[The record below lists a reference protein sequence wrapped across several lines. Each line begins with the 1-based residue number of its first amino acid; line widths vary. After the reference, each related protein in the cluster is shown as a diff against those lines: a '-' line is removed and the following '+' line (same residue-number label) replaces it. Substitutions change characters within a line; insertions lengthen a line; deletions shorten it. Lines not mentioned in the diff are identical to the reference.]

1 MPCLAFF
8 SREQVGRENLVGTEN
23 GALLCMMRN
32 LEIERV
38 TLAAMGLGIARCD
51 WMDRH
56 YDEGK
61 AYIKKRFQMDTATT
75 MPALA
80 VRVSRGF
87 TILHRSYKSDTIGH
101 SLRYT
106 AKVICRG

>member
-1 MPCLAFF
+1 MLDSECNVHRSLYHQTVRNVKRVPGVARSTCACAVCPPTMPCLAFF

-56 YDEGK
+56 YDEG
-61 AYIKKRFQMDTATT
+61 
-75 MPALA
+75 
-80 VRVSRGF
+80 RG
-87 TILHRSYKSDTIGH
+87 
-101 SLRYT
+101 
-106 AKVICRG
+106 A